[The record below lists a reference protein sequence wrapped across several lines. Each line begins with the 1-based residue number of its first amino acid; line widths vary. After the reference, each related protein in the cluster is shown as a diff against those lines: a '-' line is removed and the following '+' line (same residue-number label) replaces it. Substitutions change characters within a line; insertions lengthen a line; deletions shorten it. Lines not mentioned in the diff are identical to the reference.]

1 MLIKFIGSR
10 TSIVIV
16 VCALYLS
23 SWSKSTNKFI
33 ALQPCKEQKEIT
45 LQCGIEFD
53 DLVHTVSI
61 TNREEFPLIID

>member
-1 MLIKFIGSR
+1 MLIKFIRSR
-10 TSIVIV
+10 TSTVIV

-23 SWSKSTNKFI
+23 SWSQSTNKCI
-33 ALQPCKEQKEIT
+33 ALQPFKEQKEII
-45 LQCGIEFD
+45 LPCGIEFD